1 LRWGYALAH
10 GRNISKHDI
19 SNIHVVHFGIRTRS
33 SWTLI
38 NGAKVE
44 LDLNKRSSGIRG
56 SYHGA
61 NARGGVHVTPL
72 LLGHGDLQK
81 HE

>member
-1 LRWGYALAH
+1 MFLHKQAYTFRILG
-10 GRNISKHDI
+10 
-19 SNIHVVHFGIRTRS
+19 T
-33 SWTLI
+33 
-38 NGAKVE
+38 KVE
-44 LDLNKRSSGIRG
+44 LDLNKRSIHIRG

-72 LLGHGDLQK
+72 FLGHGGLQI

>member
-1 LRWGYALAH
+1 MQ
-10 GRNISKHDI
+10 
-19 SNIHVVHFGIRTRS
+19 
-33 SWTLI
+33 
-38 NGAKVE
+38 VE
-44 LDLNKRSSGIRG
+44 LDLNKRSIHIRG

-72 LLGHGDLQK
+72 LLGHGGLQI